1 MSPTMTEGSV
11 SKWHVKD
18 GGKYTQGD
26 VLLEIETD
34 KAQIE
39 VEAPEDGI
47 MGKILTPAG
56 SGKVPVGF
64 PIALTA
70 EEGDDISNLS
80 APDTS
85 AVSSQKSPESV
96 ALSKP
101 VPSKPTSTKQQHPS
115 PAVSHLLSNYVIKDV
130 ADIPATG
137 PRGRL
142 LKGDVLAYIATK
154 NIPKAQQSAPTPKA
168 APKETLQPSSGYTD
182 IPTTSMRRII
192 AQRLGESKS
201 TVPHSYTSRDISM
214 GAVNKLRQTLKNEY
228 DIKVSVNDFVIRACA
243 LALRDVPEANVRY
256 NPKLDDGVEKVKDID
271 ISVAVATPTGL
282 ITPIVKN
289 ADQKGL
295 KIISAEIKDLAAR
308 AKINKLKPNEYQGG
322 SFSISNLGMLGI
334 KHFTA
339 IINPPQACILAVSAG
354 HDVLTPV
361 SPSNN
366 PLDELI
372 GLGQPEVISALSQ
385 PPATSTIASSQS
397 ADILDELM
405 APSPKKGGNLPSSI
419 QIQNIMTVTLSSDER
434 VVDGQIAAQLLN
446 RVEHYLSS
454 PQNMIL

>member
-1 MSPTMTEGSV
+1 
-11 SKWHVKD
+11 
-18 GGKYTQGD
+18 
-26 VLLEIETD
+26 
-34 KAQIE
+34 
-39 VEAPEDGI
+39 

-85 AVSSQKSPESV
+85 AVSSQKSSESV
-96 ALSKP
+96 APSKP
-101 VPSKPTSTKQQHPS
+101 VPSKPTSTKQQPPS

-154 NIPKAQQSAPTPKA
+154 NIPRAQQSAPTPKA

-366 PLDELI
+366 PLDELM

-385 PPATSTIASSQS
+385 PPTTSTITPSQS

-405 APSPKKGGNLPSSI
+405 APSPKKGANLPSSI

>member
-1 MSPTMTEGSV
+1 MLLSKFLIQRLSSQLPKNNTILRTTGFHTFSRQYAITQLTMPSMSPTMTEGSV

-18 GGKYTQGD
+18 GDKYTQGD
-26 VLLEIETD
+26 ILLEIETD

-85 AVSSQKSPESV
+85 AVSSQKSSESV
-96 ALSKP
+96 APSKP
-101 VPSKPTSTKQQHPS
+101 VPSKPTSTKQQPPS

-154 NIPKAQQSAPTPKA
+154 NIPRAQQSAPTPKA

-295 KIISAEIKDLAAR
+295 KIISAEIKVSIHLTTLKFRIWPLAP
-308 AKINKLKPNEYQGG
+308 KSTSLSQT
-322 SFSISNLGMLGI
+322 SIKEDPSGKAYFDISAHKQHLQSGN
-334 KHFTA
+334 A
-339 IINPPQACILAVSAG
+339 WNQALHCY
-354 HDVLTPV
+354 HQP
-361 SPSNN
+361 SPSLY
-366 PLDELI
+366 P
-372 GLGQPEVISALSQ
+372 GS
-385 PPATSTIASSQS
+385 
-397 ADILDELM
+397 
-405 APSPKKGGNLPSSI
+405 
-419 QIQNIMTVTLSSDER
+419 
-434 VVDGQIAAQLLN
+434 
-446 RVEHYLSS
+446 
-454 PQNMIL
+454 